1 MNHNRQPLSPAQVSE
16 FLRQIVVTRDHEV
29 DCSVCIQNIGEFA
42 EKKLAGSEM
51 DAALASIEH
60 HLSLCPECTEEYE
73 ALKKILE
80 ESR

>member
-1 MNHNRQPLSPAQVSE
+1 MNHDSQPLSPAQVSE
-16 FLRQIVVTRDHEV
+16 FLRQIAHTREHEV
-29 DCSVCIQNIGEFA
+29 DCGTCIENIGEFA
-42 EKKLAGSEM
+42 EKKIVGADL
-51 DAALASIEH
+51 DTVLASIEH